1 MRKISGNIS
10 LMSLADITQ
19 WADNSMRSGTL
30 TISHQNR
37 LKKFYFQDGK
47 IIFVWSDAIGER
59 IADFLQVESALTQQ
73 ALKENID
80 NSESLG
86 LPFIGYLLSRQI
98 VSWEEMKD
106 ILKRVAKTAMSDAM
120 SWETGD
126 FEFVDELPSF
136 VLNGPVRLDTSQ
148 ILMESV
154 QVFDETRQ
162 EENINYSQI
171 TEEIRN
177 RIKNGVIEL
186 PPIPDIIQRI
196 AEKIEDPNINMD
208 QIAECIND
216 QILVTKILRICN
228 SPYYRTTGKISSIR
242 DAVVLIGLKSLMS
255 IVTVHALSGF
265 SPKNSE
271 DIRKVLR
278 HSLVCAMIA
287 RQIARDMGG
296 NHEQAFMCGLLH
308 DIGKTVMF
316 NLAGDYMLTA
326 EARNELINEHHT
338 EIGQLLAQKWNFS
351 EDIKEVIL
359 YHHTPESAQQHRN
372 IVDIIFL
379 ANLMAHSS
387 GEAGSTGELFLSWSG
402 LNSSMDI
409 PEEHINQIVENIDNL
424 DREAWDILD

>member
-1 MRKISGNIS
+1 
-10 LMSLADITQ
+10 
-19 WADNSMRSGTL
+19 
-30 TISHQNR
+30 
-37 LKKFYFQDGK
+37 
-47 IIFVWSDAIGER
+47 
-59 IADFLQVESALTQQ
+59 
-73 ALKENID
+73 
-80 NSESLG
+80 
-86 LPFIGYLLSRQI
+86 
-98 VSWEEMKD
+98 
-106 ILKRVAKTAMSDAM
+106 
-120 SWETGD
+120 
-126 FEFVDELPSF
+126 
-136 VLNGPVRLDTSQ
+136 
-148 ILMESV
+148 
-154 QVFDETRQ
+154 
-162 EENINYSQI
+162 
-171 TEEIRN
+171 
-177 RIKNGVIEL
+177 VIEL

-351 EDIKEVIL
+351 EDIQEVIL
-359 YHHTPESAQQHRN
+359 YHHTPENAQHHRN